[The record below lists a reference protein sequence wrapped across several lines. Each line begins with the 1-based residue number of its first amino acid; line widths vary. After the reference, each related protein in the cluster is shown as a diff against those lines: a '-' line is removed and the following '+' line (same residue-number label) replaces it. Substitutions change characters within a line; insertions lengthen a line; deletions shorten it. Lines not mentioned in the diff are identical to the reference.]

1 MFLDQY
7 NSLMS
12 DMLNKRH
19 ALAKLRAELEGRE
32 GRLCRHCGRF
42 RHLIQKY
49 RSEEKQ
55 KKKIVI
61 GNKFKVL
68 GSHVMQCGVRELRR
82 QKIAR
87 EKVKYFECGE
97 ERHKK
102 WECPNMR
109 KKKQE
114 KVALPRKVWEKVK
127 RHSRVRE
134 LLPRKAAMCI
144 EGWTTR
150 REMVIFVE
158 YRRYDYKGTKAKENR
173 GQGFL

>member
-1 MFLDQY
+1 M
-7 NSLMS
+7 
-12 DMLNKRH
+12 
-19 ALAKLRAELEGRE
+19 
-32 GRLCRHCGRF
+32 
-42 RHLIQKY
+42 
-49 RSEEKQ
+49 
-55 KKKIVI
+55 
-61 GNKFKVL
+61 
-68 GSHVMQCGVRELRR
+68 RELRR